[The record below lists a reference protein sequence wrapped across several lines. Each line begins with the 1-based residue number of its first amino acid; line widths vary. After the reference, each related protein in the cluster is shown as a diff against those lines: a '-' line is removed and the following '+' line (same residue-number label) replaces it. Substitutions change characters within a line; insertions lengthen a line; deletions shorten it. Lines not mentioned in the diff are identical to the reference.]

1 MSVDLERLKYL
12 QAADVYKRGRLS
24 GHLTRTE
31 AAATTFTYD
40 VDYLGAG
47 LPSVATTLP
56 IAGHPVTSPGG
67 GLPAFFSGLLPEGH
81 RLTVLRDATKTS
93 FDDELTLLMAV
104 GGDVPGD
111 VQIVPRGE
119 SPAQPRSL
127 ADVTDPGELDF
138 AVLAESVDLRALP
151 GVQPKASASMLTSPV
166 SFRNGH
172 FILKL
177 DPPNHK
183 HLVQNEAAH
192 LLAVKTLKLPIASAT
207 VVHDKNGLSGLLVR
221 RFDRRKSAEG
231 WASLP
236 LEDGAQ
242 VMGLPPAAKYGVSS
256 EAVVQALT
264 ATTKASVVA
273 ARNLYLQFVF
283 AWLTGNG
290 DLHAKNVSVLGNG
303 SGDFAIAPIYDI
315 PCTLVY
321 GDETMALSISGRTR
335 NIRKRHWA
343 AFAHE
348 IGLPKKAAESA
359 HALALRAAGSVDLS
373 ALPFSGSPLNRA
385 IRELRQRRFEL
396 GD

>member
-1 MSVDLERLKYL
+1 MSVNLERLKYL
-12 QAADVYKRGRLS
+12 QAADVYKGGRLA
-24 GHLTRTE
+24 GHLVRTE
-31 AAATTFTYD
+31 AASTTFTYD

-47 LPSVATTLP
+47 LPSIATTLP

-111 VQIVPRGE
+111 VKIVPRGE
-119 SPAQPRSL
+119 SPAPPRSL

-192 LLAVKTLKLPIASAT
+192 LLAAKTLKLPIASAT

-256 EAVVQALT
+256 EAVVHALT

-315 PCTLVY
+315 PCTLLY
-321 GDETMALSISGRTR
+321 GDETMALSVSGRTK

-343 AFAHE
+343 ALAHE

-359 HALALRAAGSVDLS
+359 DALALRAAGRVDLS

-385 IRELRQRRFEL
+385 IRELRQRRAEL
-396 GD
+396 AD